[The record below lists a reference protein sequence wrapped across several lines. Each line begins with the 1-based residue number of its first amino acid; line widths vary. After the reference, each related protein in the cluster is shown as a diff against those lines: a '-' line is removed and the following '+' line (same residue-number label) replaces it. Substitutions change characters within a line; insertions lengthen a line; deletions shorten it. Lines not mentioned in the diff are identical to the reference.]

1 MTTEIPI
8 RAEAVPA
15 ALRETFKAAP
25 DKEKVLAEV
34 AAQVIEQL
42 IARVRRAD
50 ADLESYMRSFKP

>member
-1 MTTEIPI
+1 MTHDVPI
-8 RAEAVPA
+8 RTEAVPA
-15 ALRETFKAAP
+15 ALRDTFKNAP

-42 IARVRRAD
+42 IARVRRAE